1 MTKESPESFV
11 TLREIVNTEPSW
23 ARRYRE
29 LFGYGPDDPLYRNAK
44 TPRMLAELH
53 ADDIRHGRRNLD
65 GTLVTDDEDDDENV
79 PDWDE
84 DTDYLGEGS
93 EPVQMDRY
101 ELERFLK
108 RGGADTAATL
118 EERDQLM
125 RELEDEALTE
135 MLGEVGGGYYDGR

>member
-1 MTKESPESFV
+1 MPTTFV
-11 TLREIVNTEPSW
+11 TDV
-23 ARRYRE
+23 
-29 LFGYGPDDPLYRNAK
+29 
-44 TPRMLAELH
+44 
-53 ADDIRHGRRNLD
+53 
-65 GTLVTDDEDDDENV
+65 VTSTAHWWPNGEDDDENV

-108 RGGADTAATL
+108 RGGANTAATL

-125 RELEDEALTE
+125 RELEDETLTE